1 MTYKEE
7 ECRDCDRKR
16 VQMLREQDGSVDKPK
31 GILNGQ
37 RSTRLGRQAIEE
49 LTHPAEPVT
58 NLPPDNAQIFGTNA
72 PTLCDQGK

>member
-37 RSTRLGRQAIEE
+37 RSTRLGRQAIED
-49 LTHPAEPVT
+49 THT
-58 NLPPDNAQIFGTNA
+58 SR
-72 PTLCDQGK
+72 